1 MSHSFSF
8 GGGGNDSSLNPL
20 AFDSPVVRER
30 HSRYSRLTG
39 KIEHSFLGG
48 FDFETSI
55 SNLIYYSYSPPR
67 IIQHL
72 PNRRRLTDQ
81 RRWRPV
87 Q

>member
-39 KIEHSFLGG
+39 NIELML
-48 FDFETSI
+48 TAVSI
-55 SNLIYYSYSPPR
+55 SEHR
-67 IIQHL
+67 F
-72 PNRRRLTDQ
+72 
-81 RRWRPV
+81 
-87 Q
+87 